1 MGKDQL
7 LALAS
12 APRDQVGGK
21 RKTEVQGGRW
31 LHASLAYATV
41 GRVEGLTLL
50 FANSDFLLL
59 IRISF
64 LTLRSL
70 QRPRQMRPVLGGHD
84 LEGGAGR

>member
-1 MGKDQL
+1 MLNKHEIPLVALPVMGKDQL

-41 GRVEGLTLL
+41 GRVEGLTGLGTWQR
-50 FANSDFLLL
+50 L
-59 IRISF
+59 IHE
-64 LTLRSL
+64 L
-70 QRPRQMRPVLGGHD
+70 
-84 LEGGAGR
+84 